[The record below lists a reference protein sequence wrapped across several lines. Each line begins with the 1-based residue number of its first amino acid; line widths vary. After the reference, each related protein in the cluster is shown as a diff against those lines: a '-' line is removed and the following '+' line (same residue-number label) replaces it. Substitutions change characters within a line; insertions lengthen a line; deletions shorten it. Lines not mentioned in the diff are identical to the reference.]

1 MKITDEQLLEAAN
14 AIRNLVDTEDGQA
27 GGWIRELVMVDGN
40 WQFKSV
46 QPKAV
51 AILRE
56 LLKEASDSGGE

>member
-27 GGWIRELVMVDGN
+27 GGWIRELVMVDGK